1 MFDFLKGNKVNLT
14 LTLDQAG
21 KTLHFGDAVS
31 GKLVVENEKELK
43 IQEGRIALV
52 FKEESEYRYE
62 SRSTDS
68 DGNSETEESTA
79 WQSEEHVAA
88 QTIILR
94 EGAIP
99 AKSAKTFEFNFA
111 IPQNTLPTIEGG
123 QIVRGKW
130 LVKATLSRKM
140 ASDYNAQEE
149 IIVVSVA
156 APRASGVSDL
166 GYSNEP
172 GEAEM
177 AFRLPGGEWAMGETI
192 QGELLINPQ
201 KNFDATEVRV
211 EIVRTEYVSRDKG
224 NTHTE
229 KQTIKLA
236 GGTKVVAGQPLIYP
250 FRIAIPTVRP
260 PTCATENFKVS
271 WELTGILARR
281 FRGDTQVQVDF
292 QVAHSRAG

>member
-79 WQSEEHVAA
+79 WQNEEHVAA

-99 AKSAKTFEFNFA
+99 AKSVKPFDFNFA
-111 IPQNTLPTIEGG
+111 IPQNAVPTIDGG
-123 QIVRGKW
+123 KIVRGKW

-149 IIVVSVA
+149 ILVVSVA
-156 APRASGVSDL
+156 SPRAPSASDL

-177 AFRLPGGEWAMGETI
+177 ALRILGDEWAMGETI
-192 QGELLINPQ
+192 EGELIINPQ

-211 EIVRTEYVSRDKG
+211 EIVRTEHVSRDKG

-236 GGTKVVAGQPLIYP
+236 GGIKLVAGQPLTYP
-250 FRIAIPTVRP
+250 FRIAVPTLRP
-260 PTCATENFKVS
+260 PTSQTQKFRVGWQLS
-271 WELTGILARR
+271 GILARR
-281 FRGDTQVQVDF
+281 FRGDTQVQLDLRVSH
-292 QVAHSRAG
+292 VRAS